1 MASVQDALKAR
12 FSKLKEDASNILSGI
27 QSAQSRVANNAGTA
41 FKESFVPW
49 SPEFQQSNRQ
59 FAQIAKQAPER
70 SVGGYVAQGL
80 EGLRSMPVM
89 GSIFRDQ
96 VANAPQTTGG
106 KVARFAGAS
115 LPAITT
121 AGTLGAGS
129 FAGNVLRATPAMGLQ
144 TGIGAGIGKIFGNDP
159 LQGAVGG
166 ISSYA
171 PISMVGG
178 ITNPLISR
186 IAGGTASK
194 FANPVTRSLVNRGI
208 TGVASIPEGM
218 IMNKSIGVK
227 GYTPTDALL
236 DIGFGA
242 ITGGANRP
250 RLSEIDANVYRNK
263 NNALQEHIQ
272 TLEQKVKSLSQN
284 GGSKTAIKQ
293 YQKAIDNAYR
303 EIVNNRQMAGKLG
316 LKAGI
321 VGATKNTDPLA
332 SLSNLAIRKNSPQ
345 ELAYDLAG
353 KLNKFELGDIKL
365 SKAQKD
371 EIQQWDN
378 RNGNIISSRG
388 ITAVKE
394 VPQWI
399 VDTWNKTQQPTLNR
413 AINQLDPLI
422 AEARKYKSAEEFVK
436 QDFQNKVIAGQDLG
450 KEIGKNVNPDGT
462 ITLYHGTSKQN
473 AENILKSGEFKDG
486 AYFSVRKAGT
496 EYGDSPIDVAKRKFG
511 KDATVIEVKV
521 DARDLESAAA
531 GSEVFS
537 PKKLVKQ
544 EDGSW
549 VSDSVKTKSQLTS
562 IYNQAKGVEQPQVLK
577 QEQLS
582 PRIEK
587 VAGQQSQPRPN
598 VLTDTQRISL
608 ESKEQAPVLGQKV
621 KGQAT
626 PTIEDQISM
635 QRLQGAK
642 KIDTENLKASPK
654 TVSSKG
660 IISPDVANEAMAVQN
675 AVKSKVNILDYFRT
689 PDRVLEKIGLKQE
702 SDLLKQKYN
711 DYLDQLPKEIDLVTS
726 WYNRVK
732 QNSGSEQRIFRFL
745 DGQGEQLQGEEL
757 KVANEMQSYL
767 KEWADKLD
775 LPYDKRMASY
785 ITHIFEQDFIK
796 KEFDPDIAKLIT
808 DRVPGSVY
816 DPFLQERLGA
826 KGYVE
831 DAFRALDAYVKRA
844 TRKYHMDQALGPL
857 QEGADRLDLASLKYV
872 TRLGERI
879 NMRPTEVDELLDNL
893 IKSSPAGYKLG
904 QRPIANL
911 SRKLRQMVYRGTLGL
926 NFGSAVRNL
935 TQGVNTY
942 AQLGEKYTAI
952 GYTKA
957 LKSVMSRDD
966 ELQRVGVLR
975 DNMVQDRALSATKK
989 FWEKLDKRL
998 FTFFE
1003 TAEKINRGSAYYGA
1017 KSKALS
1023 QGLSEQEAVKR
1034 GVEMARKTQFTFG
1047 SVDTPVALQGDLVKL
1062 LTQFQSFNVKQT
1074 EFLAEMAKN
1083 KEYAGMLRWAGANV
1097 VILYTVGQAMGWDWK
1112 DFVPFGG
1119 VLEGR
1124 TPVASTP
1131 VFTLG
1136 SDALKASVGAPDKY
1150 GEPTS
1155 WDTVAKDFIPFIPAG
1170 VQAKKTIEGLGAYN
1184 QGYSASKSGLVRY
1197 PIEKNTS
1204 NAIRTGL
1211 FGQYNAPE
1219 AREYFDKER
1228 TPLSKKQ
1235 SEMFKQSGK
1244 DYYNQ
1249 VMENR
1254 ETNRD
1259 KNKLKE
1265 QMQKELDG
1273 ETGFNPINM
1282 FKPKE
1287 AHASSKWT
1295 DEDTIL
1301 YSSNG
1306 EVKELN
1312 ISKYTKKPAN
1322 DIERIRLEADKFS
1335 EAVKVYRNEDITKED
1350 KDKIFGKLGV
1360 KPQDIAYYDI
1370 ASDSAEVRRS
1380 AIDMVMK
1387 REYKDRT
1394 EMLTALGAMRYEIT
1408 SGTRILTDTTV
1419 DELYNDGVIS
1429 YAEKKY
1435 LKDVKFV
1442 KGKKPRLK
1450 SSKSSG
1456 GRKPKAPQKLKIKAI
1471 KAPNFQQLKPI
1482 QLGDIAPKVQQPKI
1496 NIQPFKVQSK
1506 PLELRL
1512 DPRIRAGM

>member
-12 FSKLKEDASNILSGI
+12 FSKLKEDASNILTGISQIPQSVGKSIQKSYESGI
-27 QSAQSRVANNAGTA
+27 LKPGPIPVSAKRD
-41 FKESFVPW
+41 
-49 SPEFQQSNRQ
+49 
-59 FAQIAKQAPER
+59 AQILQARNQGKNPYEALKDATINSWKLPFISANTPEYQKLTT
-70 SVGGYVAQGL
+70 SEKIGSQSPKFLSSLAGVNPLTNAMTSTSGL
-80 EGLRSMPVM
+80 
-89 GSIFRDQ
+89 
-96 VANAPQTTGG
+96 
-106 KVARFAGAS
+106 
-115 LPAITT
+115 
-121 AGTLGAGS
+121 
-129 FAGNVLRATPAMGLQ
+129 
-144 TGIGAGIGKIFGNDP
+144 AGIGLTLG
-159 LQGAVGG
+159 LGGG
-166 ISSYA
+166 INKA
-171 PISMVGG
+171 MGG
-178 ITNPLISR
+178 SFTQGVASTAETLPTIYGIGKFTNPAIANIANKSSAR
-186 IAGGTASK
+186 IN
-194 FANPVTRSLVNRGI
+194 NPITRSIINRGVS
-208 TGVASIPEGM
+208 GVGSIPEGM
-218 IMNKSIGVK
+218 VMSG
-227 GYTPTDALL
+227 GLGRQYTPTDALL
-236 DIGFGA
+236 DVGFGA

-263 NNALQEHIQ
+263 NNALKEHIQ

-321 VGATKNTDPLA
+321 VGTTKNTDPL
-332 SLSNLAIRKNSPQ
+332 
-345 ELAYDLAG
+345 
-353 KLNKFELGDIKL
+353 
-365 SKAQKD
+365 
-371 EIQQWDN
+371 
-378 RNGNIISSRG
+378 
-388 ITAVKE
+388 
-394 VPQWI
+394 
-399 VDTWNKTQQPTLNR
+399 
-413 AINQLDPLI
+413 I
-422 AEARKYKSAEEFVK
+422 AEAKKYKSAEEFVR

-598 VLTDTQRISL
+598 VLTDIQRILL
-608 ESKEQAPVLGQKV
+608 EPKERAPLLGQKV

-654 TVSSKG
+654 TVSSNG

-675 AVKSKVNILDYFRT
+675 AVKKKVNMLDYFRT

-711 DYLDQLPKEIDLVTS
+711 DYLDELPKEIDRVTG

-732 QNSGSEQRIFRFL
+732 QNKGAEQRIFRFL

-757 KVANEMQSYL
+757 KVANEMQAYL

-775 LPYDKRMASY
+775 LPYDKRIASY

-844 TRKYHMDQALGPL
+844 TRKYHMDQALEPL
-857 QEGADRLDLASLKYV
+857 QEGADKLDLASLKYV

-926 NFGSAVRNL
+926 NFGSSVRNL

-942 AQLGEKYTAI
+942 AKLGEKYTAI
-952 GYTKA
+952 GYMKA

-989 FWEKLDKRL
+989 FWERLDKRL
-998 FTFFE
+998 FAFFE
-1003 TAEKINRGSAYYGA
+1003 FAEKINRGSAYYGA

-1023 QGLSEQEAVKR
+1023 RGLSEQEAIKS
-1034 GVEMARKTQFTFG
+1034 GVELARDTQFTFG

-1097 VILYTVGQAMGWDWK
+1097 VILYTIGQAMGWDWK

-1150 GEPTS
+1150 GEPTG

-1254 ETNRD
+1254 ETNRE

-1273 ETGFNPINM
+1273 ETGFNPLDM

-1287 AHASSKWT
+1287 AQASSKWT

-1322 DIERIRLEADKFS
+1322 EIERIRLEADKFS
-1335 EAVKVYRNEDITKED
+1335 EAVKVYRNEDIAKED

-1471 KAPNFQQLKPI
+1471 KAPNFQQLKSI